1 MGLIEVQWGGVDW
14 MHVPR
19 NRHQWRYHVNTII
32 MNHWIPQKAGNLLNV
47 SETTSTSRGAFR
59 YGVHCTLILNS

>member
-19 NRHQWRYHVNTII
+19 NIHQWRHHVNTII
-32 MNHWIPQKAGNLLNV
+32 LTHWIPQKTGKLSAV
-47 SETTSTSRGAFR
+47 SETTKALQSGLFAME
-59 YGVHCTLILNS
+59 LIVP